1 MPEAVYDYVVIGAG
15 SAGCVLANRLSEDGR
30 ASVLLLEAGPAPRS
44 PLLRVPAAGSLL
56 YKSRYDWT
64 LETEPQPHLDG
75 RRLYVGRGR
84 GLGGSTLINSM
95 ICMRGAPRDYD
106 HWASSGNPGWSFA
119 EVLPYFRK
127 LEDNQRGASAF
138 HGAGG
143 PLRVED
149 LRWVSPLSRAFLESA
164 AAAGHRRN
172 EDFNGAE
179 QEGVGLHQVAQR
191 GGRRQS
197 AADAYLRPAKARPNL
212 AVRTG
217 ARVTRLHTGASGVG
231 AAYVKDGRPHAVRA
245 RREVLLCAGALHSPQ
260 ILLLSG
266 IGPSGHLRQMG
277 IPVVKDLPGVGQ
289 NLHDHV
295 AMGVACSCAQ
305 PLGFGRAL
313 APWALPRHLL
323 HYLLSRRGPLASNVL
338 EAGGFAR
345 SEPGLAAPDLQFAFL
360 PVWAMDHGLTRVKG
374 DGFVLLTLLLRPESR
389 GSVSLRSADP
399 LDAPRLQPNYLA
411 SPGDRAALLRGI
423 RLVREVIGT
432 GPLAALRG
440 DECYPGAGVQ
450 DDDGL
455 LAWIRAFAEHGDHP
469 VGTARMGRDAMAV
482 VDERLR
488 VHGVPGLRVVD
499 ASVMPTI
506 VGGNT
511 NIPTVMI
518 AERAAD
524 LIKAENP

>member
-1 MPEAVYDYVVIGAG
+1 MPDSVYDYVVVGAG
-15 SAGCVLANRLSEDGR
+15 SAGCVLANRLSESGKC
-30 ASVLLLEAGPAPRS
+30 SVLLLEAGPAPRT

-56 YKSRYDWT
+56 YKSRYDWAFQ
-64 LETEPQPHLDG
+64 TERQEHLGG

-95 ICMRGAPRDYD
+95 ICMRGSRQDYD
-106 HWASSGNPGWSFA
+106 HWASLGNPGWSYA
-119 EVLPYFRK
+119 EVLPYFKK
-127 LEDNQRGASAF
+127 LEDNQRGASEF

-149 LRWVSPLSRAFLESA
+149 LRWVSTLSCAFLESA

-179 QEGVGLHQVAQR
+179 QDGVGLHQVAQR
-191 GGRRQS
+191 DGRRQT
-197 AADAYLRPAKARPNL
+197 AADAYLLPARGRPNL

-217 ARVTRLHTGASGVG
+217 TRVTRLLTGASALG
-231 AAYVKDGRPHAVRA
+231 AAYLQDGRQHTVRA
-245 RREVLLCAGALHSPQ
+245 RREVLLCAGALQSPQ

-266 IGPSGHLRQMG
+266 IGPAGHLRQMG
-277 IPVVKDLPGVGQ
+277 IPVVRDLPGVGQ

-295 AMGVACSCAQ
+295 AMGVACSCAR
-305 PLGFGRAL
+305 PVGLGQVL

-323 HYLLSRRGPLASNVL
+323 HYLLAHRGPLASNVL

-345 SEPGLAAPDLQFAFL
+345 SEPGLPAPDLQFAFL

-389 GSVSLRSADP
+389 GSVTLRSADP
-399 LDAPRLQPNYLA
+399 LDPPRIQPNYLA
-411 SPGDRAALLRGI
+411 SARDRAALLRGI
-423 RLVREVIGT
+423 RLVREVISAE
-432 GPLAALRG
+432 PLAALRG
-440 DECYPGAGVQ
+440 QECYPGHAVE

-455 LAWIRAFAEHGDHP
+455 LAWTRAFAEHGDHP